1 MTVQNLL
8 LAVVGVLLVWTLARS
23 LLGKV
28 APERAR
34 EMVKAG
40 AKLVDV
46 RSKGEHAGGH
56 IAGSLNIPVDQLA
69 ARLEELEP
77 KDQPIV
83 VYCASGMRS
92 AGAARLL
99 RARGFSVVVDL
110 GGMSRWGTE

>member
-1 MTVQNLL
+1 MTLQNLL

-77 KDQPIV
+77 KDPPIV
-83 VYCASGMRS
+83 V
-92 AGAARLL
+92 
-99 RARGFSVVVDL
+99 
-110 GGMSRWGTE
+110 